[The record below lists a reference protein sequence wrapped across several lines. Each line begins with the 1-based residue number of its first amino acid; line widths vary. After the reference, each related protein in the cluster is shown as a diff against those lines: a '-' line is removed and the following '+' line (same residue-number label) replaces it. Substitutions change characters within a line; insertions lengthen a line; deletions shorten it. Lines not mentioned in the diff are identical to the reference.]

1 MVGLGGRDNWS
12 IQRNDEVD
20 PGVWHKVGVELS
32 NITLIVPSNLK
43 EVSLET
49 SAVVCEFSD
58 AIQAQIY
65 DLLAKWN

>member
-32 NITLIVPSNLK
+32 NIYID
-43 EVSLET
+43 
-49 SAVVCEFSD
+49 SA
-58 AIQAQIY
+58 I
-65 DLLAKWN
+65 KP

>member
-1 MVGLGGRDNWS
+1 MVEITEVYKEMMKWTLGYGTRL
-12 IQRNDEVD
+12 
-20 PGVWHKVGVELS
+20 VWNSVIS
-32 NITLIVPSNLK
+32 TLIVPSNLK

-65 DLLAKWN
+65 DLLAK